1 MDTINED
8 FEVAKASLQNV
19 NELADIKNNP
29 VVESVLMP
37 MIKAFPVIG
46 DMIDSAINVGMVEFQ
61 NKKEQELVEIILK
74 DKYTITSEM
83 VNNVEF
89 IMNFARTKEAV
100 RRLATNDKVKYFVNL
115 IRNGYLSGE
124 HIDSNEFEEYLTIL
138 NTMSYREIQ
147 CLIAYKQF
155 CDEKDKELK
164 IENRWH
170 QFVKDY
176 KMPYDL
182 DTESMYSL
190 FQRIKN
196 TGFIYES
203 YASESGEVEDDTVEE
218 LVVEG
223 QGFVISQIFNRF
235 YDMVLI
241 MHE

>member
-1 MDTINED
+1 MGTINEQLD
-8 FEVAKASLQNV
+8 IIKTSLHNANEVV
-19 NELADIKNNP
+19 DIKSNP
-29 VVESVLMP
+29 VVDSFLMP
-37 MIKAFPVIG
+37 TIRAIPIIG
-46 DMIDSAINVGMVEFQ
+46 NMIDSSMDKIFEEFQ
-61 NKKEQELVEIILK
+61 NKKEQELIEVILK
-74 DKYTITSEM
+74 DSHSITSEM
-83 VNNVEF
+83 VNDVEF
-89 IMNFARTKEAV
+89 IVNFARTKEAV
-100 RRLATNDKVKYFVNL
+100 RRLTTNDKVKYFGNL

-147 CLIAYKQF
+147 YLIAYKQF

-170 QFVKDY
+170 QFVKDC

-182 DTESMYSL
+182 DTESMYNL

-203 YASESGEVEDDTVEE
+203 YASESGEVEDDTVDE

-235 YDMVLI
+235 YDMVLK

>member
-8 FEVAKASLQNV
+8 FEVAKASLHNG
-19 NELADIKNNP
+19 NEMADIKSNP
-29 VVESVLMP
+29 VVDSLLMLA
-37 MIKAFPVIG
+37 IKTIPIIG
-46 DMIDSAINVGMVEFQ
+46 DMIDSSMNKIIEEFQ
-61 NKKEQELVEIILK
+61 NKKEQELIEVILK
-74 DKYTITSEM
+74 DNHSITSEM
-83 VNNVEF
+83 VNDVEF
-89 IMNFARTKEAV
+89 IVSYAKTREV
-100 RRLATNDKVKYFVNL
+100 VLRLATNDKVKYFGNL

-124 HIDSNEFEEYLTIL
+124 HIDNNEFEEYLTIL

-190 FQRIKN
+190 FQRIKS

-203 YASESGEVEDDTVEE
+203 YASESGEVEDDTVDE

-235 YDMVLI
+235 YDMVLK